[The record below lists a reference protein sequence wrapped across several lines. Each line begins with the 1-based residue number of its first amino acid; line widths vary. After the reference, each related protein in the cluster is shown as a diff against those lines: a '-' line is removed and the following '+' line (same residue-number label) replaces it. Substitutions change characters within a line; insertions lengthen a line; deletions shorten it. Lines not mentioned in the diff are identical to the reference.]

1 MAHNSGKGA
10 MRSEA
15 SGLPGEDRL
24 ANNRFQKRLWKDAF
38 DDRDEGV
45 DQGAQVVEITVLDAP
60 P

>member
-15 SGLPGEDRL
+15 RGLTGEDRL